1 MSKTV
6 PINKIKIL
14 IILQIVSIV
23 AIIGLAFCVYLQAQ
37 TNKILLD
44 SESRASEKIF
54 NLEGDLRARG
64 IIQGE
69 LGSNVE
75 PYSLEQL
82 QEYQVYV
89 DKNPCADSRLS
100 SSQKCNEE

>member
-1 MSKTV
+1 MPKTV

-14 IILQIVSIV
+14 IILQIVSMI

-100 SSQKCNEE
+100 SIQKCNEE